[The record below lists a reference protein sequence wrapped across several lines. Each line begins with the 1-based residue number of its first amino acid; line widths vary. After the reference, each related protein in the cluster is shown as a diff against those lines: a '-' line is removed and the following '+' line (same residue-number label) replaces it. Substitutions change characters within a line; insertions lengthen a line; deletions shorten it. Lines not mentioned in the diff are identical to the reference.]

1 MKPFW
6 ETKSLEEMTP
16 QEWESLCDGC
26 AQCCLHKLEDEDTGE
41 IFVTQMVCDLLNL
54 ETCQCTAYGERSE
67 LVPTC
72 ITLKLQDVKVI
83 NWMPKS
89 CAYRLLSEKKPLPS
103 WHPLVS
109 DQSESVITAGISV
122 KHRAIPEKDV
132 PEEDWPDYI
141 VEQII

>member
-6 ETKSLEEMTP
+6 ETKPLENMTT

-41 IFVTQMVCDLLNL
+41 IFVTQIVCDLLNL

-72 ITLKLQDVKVI
+72 ITMKPQDVKTI
-83 NWMPKS
+83 SWMPQS
-89 CAYRLLSEKKPLPS
+89 CAYRLLSENKPLSS

-109 DQSESVITAGISV
+109 GQKKSVITAGVSV
-122 KHRAIPEKDV
+122 KSRAISEKDV
-132 PEEDWPDYI
+132 AEENWPDYI
-141 VEQII
+141 IEQII